1 MDSIFCYAVGPRSQ
15 DVSELLHVSFKSFQS
30 FFFQVIRPSLVP
42 YQKPFFE
49 NITLNI

>member
-30 FFFQVIRPSLVP
+30 FFFQVIRPSLVS